1 MGVCVRERERDF
13 FIQLSVDEYLDCF
26 QTFAIVSNA
35 ATNMEIEIL
44 ILFL

>member
-1 MGVCVRERERDF
+1 MGVCERERERDF